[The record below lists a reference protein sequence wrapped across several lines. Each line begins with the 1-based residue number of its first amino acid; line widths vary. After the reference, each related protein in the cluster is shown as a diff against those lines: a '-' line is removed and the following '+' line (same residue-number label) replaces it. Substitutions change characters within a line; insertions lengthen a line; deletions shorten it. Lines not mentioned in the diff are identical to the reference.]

1 MKALSDTR
9 RCAGTVSGRTLAFV
23 VIAVVLVLA
32 ALYLLYPKSTPEQV
46 PIPEPIQEPT
56 LKSPPPLETVEPAQS
71 EEERGDSARGVIAA
85 LRANPDRIDYDQAHA
100 RAREFQATG
109 QLADAQLLYF
119 FAARG
124 GNGPAAFDLATFYDP
139 IHFSQDISLMEEPDP
154 FQAYKWYRTA
164 LEAGNDTAQDR
175 LAELRSWAEEA
186 ARTGDIEAERLLQQW
201 E

>member
-1 MKALSDTR
+1 MKALSETR
-9 RCAGTVSGRTLAFV
+9 RCAGKVSGRTLAFI

-32 ALYLLYPKSTPEQV
+32 ALYLLYPKPSPEPM
-46 PIPEPIQEPT
+46 PIPEPT

-85 LRANPDRIDYDQAHA
+85 LRANPDRIDYDQGYA
-100 RAREFQATG
+100 RAREFQAAG

-139 IHFSQDISLMEEPDP
+139 IHFSQDASLMEEPDP

-164 LEAGNDTAQDR
+164 LAAGDDVAQDR
-175 LAELRSWAEEA
+175 LAKLKSWAEEA